1 MDSKQT
7 NTNTNNNNNTNNNSN
22 NKINIDANNETN
34 NEPNNGINI
43 DTNNPNNDT
52 NNDTNNNTNNN
63 SNNNSNNKNSDNNND
78 TIIESKSDTKSD
90 IEHKNENI
98 ARKLSIQEI
107 SDLAQKKPESLCG
120 WLWMKNKVKKKSF
133 KTRVFVCLK
142 FGLLLLNPKEINAPK
157 NEKQVNKWKRK
168 INFKNIS
175 DIQNWDPKHNKTNK
189 SFTFIMYVK
198 SSNDGINTSQRLQ
211 FETITNNRKERTR
224 WVNGFKEHQK
234 YWNNIPF

>member
-1 MDSKQT
+1 MPCLS
-7 NTNTNNNNNTNNNSN
+7 
-22 NKINIDANNETN
+22 
-34 NEPNNGINI
+34 PNNDTNIKINI
-43 DTNNPNNDT
+43 DTNNEINNESNNPININTNNDT
-52 NNDTNNNTNNN
+52 NNDTTNNTNNN
-63 SNNNSNNKNSDNNND
+63 SNNNNSDNNND

-98 ARKLSIQEI
+98 ERKLSIQEI

-133 KTRVFVCLK
+133 KTRVYVCIK

-157 NEKQVNKWKRK
+157 NKKQVNKWKKR

-175 DIQNWDPKHNKTNK
+175 DIQNWDPKHNKTK
-189 SFTFIMYVK
+189 SFIFIMYVK
-198 SSNDGINTSQRLQ
+198 SNNDGINTSQRLQ
-211 FETITNNRKERTR
+211 FETITNNRKERTK

-234 YWNNIPF
+234 YWNNMPF